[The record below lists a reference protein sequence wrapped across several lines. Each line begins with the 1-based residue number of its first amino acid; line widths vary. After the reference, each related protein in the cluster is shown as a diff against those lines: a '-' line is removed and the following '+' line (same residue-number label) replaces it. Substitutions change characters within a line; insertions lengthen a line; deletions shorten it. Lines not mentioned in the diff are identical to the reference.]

1 MTIDNESMA
10 KQFVRDF
17 ERGASYQ
24 EMMAKYHLTQQEV
37 EILVEGLYPSTL
49 TQQIT
54 LTDWSA
60 QTNQDLQQQKDNS
73 KSQKKSSIL
82 DFFRRGSSRDKTR
95 ISGFRRF
102 FSKRK

>member
-1 MTIDNESMA
+1 MARDDESMA

-24 EMMAKYHLTQQEV
+24 ELMAKYHLTQQEI

-54 LTDWSA
+54 LIDWKA
-60 QTNQDLQQQKDNS
+60 QAQEDASERKEFAEPP
-73 KSQKKSSIL
+73 KKRSIL
-82 DFFRRGSSRDKTR
+82 DFFRRRSSREKT
-95 ISGFRRF
+95 SPGVFKKL

>member
-54 LTDWSA
+54 LTDWRA
-60 QTNQDLQQQKDNS
+60 QTKQDLQQNRDKS
-73 KSQKKSSIL
+73 KPQKKSSFM
-82 DFFRRGSSRDKTR
+82 DFFRRGSSREKTS
-95 ISGFRRF
+95 ISGFRKF